1 MCHQP
6 FQLVPVFRPKNQY
19 ALFQGCES
27 RGGVISDTVASY
39 DPKSDLYQSQEIGM
53 KEAHLG

>member
-6 FQLVPVFRPKNQY
+6 FQLVPVFRLKNQY
-19 ALFQGCES
+19 ASFQGCES
-27 RGGVISDTVASY
+27 RGGVISDTVAIY
-39 DPKSDLYQSQEIGM
+39 NQKSDLYQSQEIAM